1 MKISLVTYSL
11 AGCLT
16 AKKLIGLLPEEEI
29 APFCARRLEGPET
42 EGFSRI
48 PVDFRTFYGERFGAS
63 DALIFVG
70 ACGIAVREIAPFV
83 KSKKTD
89 PAVIDIDDSGRFV
102 IPVLSGHIG
111 GANALAKHLA
121 ELMDAI
127 PVITTATDING
138 RFSVDTWA
146 TQQGFVIGSMKAA
159 KLISAVILERDIPLA
174 TGLPV
179 KGDMPPGV
187 YRFGTGSLCE
197 KTEKMTEDPPHVG
210 IYIGWDNQK
219 PFRDTLVLI
228 PKTVHLGIGCRRGT
242 SCEKIKKAVN
252 AFIFNNGIDR
262 RAVKCAASID
272 LKKDEEGLLAW
283 SEQEGIPIAFYSAE
297 ELSEV
302 QGEFTPS
309 EFVASVTGV
318 DNVCERA
325 ALIGAGELVVRKN
338 AADGVTVAAA
348 VEYTEVCFE

>member
-1 MKISLVTYSL
+1 MKISLFAYSL

-16 AKKLIGLLPEEEI
+16 AKKLISLLPDEEI
-29 APFCARRLEGPET
+29 ASFCARRLEGPET

-48 PVDFRTFYGERFGAS
+48 PVDFRPFYGERFANS
-63 DALIFVG
+63 DALVFVG

-83 KSKKTD
+83 RSKKTD

-111 GANALAKHLA
+111 GANALAKRLA
-121 ELMDAI
+121 DLMDAI
-127 PVITTATDING
+127 PVITTATDISN

-146 TQQGFVIGSMKAA
+146 TENGFVIGSMKAA
-159 KLISAVILERDIPLA
+159 KLISALILERDIPLVCD
-174 TGLPV
+174 LPV
-179 KGDMPPGV
+179 KGELPPGV
-187 YRFGTGSLCE
+187 FLF
-197 KTEKMTEDPPHVG
+197 DPAAASGEVPNAG
-210 IYIGWDNQK
+210 IYIGRNNKK

-228 PKTVHLGIGCRRGT
+228 PKDVHLGIGCRRGT
-242 SCEKIKKAVN
+242 PFEKIKKAVD
-252 AFIFNNGIDR
+252 AALSEHAIDG

-283 SEQEGIPIAFYSAE
+283 SEKTGIPVTFYSAE

-302 QGEFTPS
+302 EGDFTVS
-309 EFVASVTGV
+309 EFVAGVTGV

-325 ALIGAGELVVRKN
+325 ALIGADELVIKKT
-338 AADGVTVAAA
+338 AADGVTAAA
-348 VEYTEVCFE
+348 AAECTEVKF